1 MVLPTLLARN
11 ARVEWAK
18 QQYEAKRLRSGN
30 YLILPSQNLQIAQA
44 CRSAFLSRLSRTM
57 LLNQVKQY
65 LGVYSQ
71 MAKID
76 DEQFLSVSA
85 PSLFYEL
92 SDTQLENDCGSGN
105 LEPNLDIRQLL
116 EKQPGIQTASEKP
129 ISKDFPLPLLKQTK
143 IVSQQRSPVFR
154 RCGGLSEY

>member
-1 MVLPTLLARN
+1 
-11 ARVEWAK
+11 
-18 QQYEAKRLRSGN
+18 
-30 YLILPSQNLQIAQA
+30 
-44 CRSAFLSRLSRTM
+44 
-57 LLNQVKQY
+57 
-65 LGVYSQ
+65 
-71 MAKID
+71 MAKND

-92 SDTQLENDCGSGN
+92 SDTQLENLRNDRGSGN

-129 ISKDFPLPLLKQTK
+129 ISKDFPLPPLKQTK
-143 IVSQQRSPVFR
+143 IVSQQRTPVLR